1 MTEVSTPVQE
11 TPVLEVSDLEVR
23 FASGRSTVY
32 AVNDVSFALRA
43 GETLALVGESGS
55 GKSTIAKAVVGLVP
69 PAAGAVLL
77 RDEPQAGERAR
88 RDRATRAEIQMVFQN
103 PVGSLNPF
111 MTVEANVAE
120 PLRNRGVGRAERRER
135 VRDLLAM
142 VGLDADTLGS
152 RRPGEISGGQ
162 AQRVSIARAL
172 ASEPAVL
179 IADEAVSALD
189 VSVQATVLNVLRRV
203 VDEQRVAM
211 LFISHDLAVVRNVS
225 DSVAVLHMGQL
236 CEIGPTEE
244 VLKSPAHHY
253 TAALRAAVPEPG
265 VPLGDPGMTD
275 ADPPSP
281 RIRPTGCSFRDR
293 CLAATERC
301 GSELPPLTM
310 VGPERAV
317 ACHHP
322 LTRDA
327 VAAAVPAVSIQGA
340 PA

>member
-1 MTEVSTPVQE
+1 MTEATTPADE
-11 TPVLEVSDLEVR
+11 TPVLEVRDLEVR
-23 FASGRSTVY
+23 FTSGRSTVY
-32 AVNDVSFALRA
+32 AVNDVSFAMRA

-55 GKSTIAKAVVGLVP
+55 GKSTIAKAVVGLVGP
-69 PAAGAVLL
+69 EAGEVLL
-77 RDEPQAGERAR
+77 RGEAQAGDRTA
-88 RDRATRAEIQMVFQN
+88 RDRATCGDVQMVFQN

-120 PLRNRGVGRAERRER
+120 PLRNRGVAKEERRMR
-135 VRDLLAM
+135 VRELLTM
-142 VGLDADTLGS
+142 VGLDADTLGP
-152 RRPGEISGGQ
+152 RKPGEISGGQ

-203 VDEQRVAM
+203 VDEQDVAM

-225 DSVAVLHMGQL
+225 DTVAVLHMGQL
-236 CEIGPTEE
+236 CEIGPTED
-244 VLKSPAHHY
+244 VLAAPAHHY

-281 RIRPTGCSFRDR
+281 RIRPAGCSFRDR
-293 CLAATERC
+293 CLAATDLCGAER
-301 GSELPPLTM
+301 PPLTIA
-310 VGPERAV
+310 GPGRGV

-322 LTRDA
+322 LGGAARTAEPVD
-327 VAAAVPAVSIQGA
+327 VAIEGVLA
-340 PA
+340 

>member
-1 MTEVSTPVQE
+1 MTEVTTPADE
-11 TPVLEVSDLEVR
+11 APVLEVNDLEVR
-23 FASGRSTVY
+23 FTSGRSTVY
-32 AVNDVSFALRA
+32 AVNDVSFTMRA

-55 GKSTIAKAVVGLVP
+55 GKSTIAKAVVGLVE
-69 PAAGAVLL
+69 PASGEVLL
-77 RDEPQAGERAR
+77 RGEAQAGDRVR
-88 RDRATRAEIQMVFQN
+88 RDRATRGDIQMVFQN

-111 MTVEANVAE
+111 MTVEANIAE
-120 PLRNRGVGRAERRER
+120 PLRNRGVAKAERAAR
-135 VRDLLAM
+135 VRELLTV
-142 VGLDADTLGS
+142 VGLDADTLGP
-152 RRPGEISGGQ
+152 RKPGEISGGQ

-203 VDEQRVAM
+203 VDEEQVAM

-225 DSVAVLHMGQL
+225 DTVAVLHMGQL
-236 CEIGPTEE
+236 CEIGPTEDI
-244 VLKSPAHHY
+244 LAAPAHHY

-293 CLAATERC
+293 CLAATSRC
-301 GSELPPLTM
+301 AEVLPPLTM

-322 LTRDA
+322 LDRDA
-327 VAAAVPAVSIQGA
+327 VASAIPSVTAQGA
-340 PA
+340 LA